1 LHHIK
6 KTREK
11 ALMKSPLK
19 NQARVETIG
28 YTPIG
33 HNPKEEVSDGRY
45 IAKMVDNTKE
55 FKSVLRLRFDVF
67 QRELALAENSTNEL
81 DFDEY
86 DFQCNHIIVTEKET
100 GKTVGT
106 YRLNTIE
113 GAKNVSG
120 FYAFNEFS
128 IEDLPADLL
137 KRSVELGRACIAKDH
152 RNSRVLFLLWRVL
165 ANFLKENDKRY
176 LFGCCSIFTQDG
188 EVAAKVLDQLKTK
201 GHLHETIE
209 VKPREDKICIPENF
223 IPEIEDEIDLPALV
237 NIYLRIGAKVCGEPA
252 IDREFKTVDYFV
264 IFDLHEINRRYK
276 KMFFG

>member
-1 LHHIK
+1 MESL
-6 KTREK
+6 REIQK
-11 ALMKSPLK
+11 ATETLEYKPLVKSDVK
-19 NQARVETIG
+19 
-28 YTPIG
+28 
-33 HNPKEEVSDGRY
+33 EVSDGKY
-45 IAKMVDNTKE
+45 VAKMVENSAE
-55 FKSVLRLRFDVF
+55 FEAVLRLRFDVF
-67 QRELALAENSTNEL
+67 NRELALEKDSVNKL

-86 DFQCNHIIVTEKET
+86 DLRCSHIIVSEKAT

-113 GAKNVSG
+113 GAKNAEG

-128 IEDLPADLL
+128 IEDLPSDLL
-137 KRSVELGRACIAKDH
+137 NESVELGRACIAKEH

-165 ANFLKENDKRY
+165 AQFLEENDKRY

-188 EVAAKVLDQLKTK
+188 EVAAKVLNQLKEK

-209 VKPREDKICIPENF
+209 VKPREDKICIPKDF
-223 IPEIEDEIDLPALV
+223 IPKTEEEIDLPSLV

-252 IDREFKTVDYFV
+252 IDRDFKTVDYFV
-264 IFDLHEINRRYK
+264 IFDLEEINHRYK